1 MNLKTK
7 IKICGMTNKQDI
19 IAAIKLNVDAIGF
32 ILAKSPRKIDLHQA
46 KKLIAELPPF
56 ISSVAVVVNPKMNE
70 LYNIISSKLFTHIQ
84 FHGNES
90 LEIIKDVPLK
100 TIKAISIADKSDL
113 KAINKYKDQVD
124 YLLFDTKTRGKS
136 GGTGKSFDWSLLS
149 KREIDKDFI
158 LAGGLGKGNIEQAL
172 KNVRPAAVDLNSQ
185 IEISPGKKDHILMGK
200 TVNKINNYNNKINDL
215 IREEQK

>member
-19 IAAIKLNVDAIGF
+19 TAAIKLNVDAIGF
-32 ILAKSPRKIDLHQA
+32 ILAKSPRKIDLYQA
-46 KKLIAELPPF
+46 RKLIAELPPF
-56 ISSVAVVVNPKMNE
+56 ISRVAVVVNPEMNE
-70 LYNIISSKLFTHIQ
+70 LDNIISSKLFTHIQ
-84 FHGNES
+84 FHGSES
-90 LEIIKDVPLK
+90 LEMIKQVPLK
-100 TIKAISIADKSDL
+100 TIKAISIADESDL

-124 YLLFDTKTRGKS
+124 YLLFDTKTKDKS

-158 LAGGLGKGNIEQAL
+158 LAGGLGKENIEQAL

-185 IEISPGKKDHILMGK
+185 IEISPGKKDHILMRK
-200 TVNKINNYNNKINDL
+200 VINKINNYNNGIDDL
-215 IREEQK
+215 IGEEQK